1 MDYYERKFR
10 DSGSALRT
18 CWYCFIGIV
27 IALFLCALLSG
38 CRSIQYEPVET
49 VHTEHSHTTDTVKET
64 DTVFSE
70 KETIIREADSATA
83 ARLGLQLKQNERAI
97 LILRKELEKQISSR
111 SEQKSDT
118 VNRTEYIQV
127 PYPVEKKLTRW
138 QQVCIDYGK
147 LTMGATVL
155 LVIFIIVWIVRRLG
169 KNLHT

>member
-18 CWYCFIGIV
+18 CWYCFIGMV

-38 CRSIQYEPVET
+38 CRSIQYVPVET
-49 VHTEHSHTTDTVKET
+49 VHTDTLYQKVVQRDSIHIHDSVTIREKGDTVMIEHWRT
-64 DTVFSE
+64 QWRDRLQRDTIYRSRV
-70 KETIIREADSATA
+70 DS
-83 ARLGLQLKQNERAI
+83 
-97 LILRKELEKQISSR
+97 
-111 SEQKSDT
+111 
-118 VNRTEYIQV
+118 VQV